1 MKNERLRV
9 YDYLRRLCLVSAL
22 STGLGMTA
30 SISPGGAQTVVDPD
44 AISGNPGAVSQ
55 LSPFNTTV
63 AYVVQFYPL
72 WFTYYQSQL
81 AHSNRLV
88 GPIRVSPIYHYVV
101 AINVDTLYAST
112 LLDLSAEPVILTI
125 PATTPPLTSS
135 SYSILMLDPYGSLLP
150 ANPSIPKM
158 PGTYA
163 LIGPE
168 GFTGTLPT
176 DATPITL
183 PVDFSALIF
192 RADKFSPTGEN
203 QINQAEAFRRS
214 LKSQTLSDYLE
225 HPNRGR
231 TLILP
236 EIFFSVPFKTTADDL
251 IAHDPIAFLRQLQRA
266 VASDHTPTLSPYEEA
281 LSNRFDSL
289 FANRNVNRSQFSDG
303 AQAAHEL
310 ILDRYLTHTDWAPTP
325 TNWIHFTNIGDW
337 GNQVVE
343 RSSITEFIQYANNR
357 EAAAYYHV
365 FKDANGKP
373 LDGSNPRGY
382 VLTFPKGQLPEA
394 NRFWSVTAYTPEA
407 IELVDNPADKYAVA
421 SYTPGLKPNP
431 NTEDGPVSIYM
442 ARQLPAGV
450 PMANWLPI
458 PPGAFNIMLR
468 VYGPEG
474 TVKDNTYVPPGIQK
488 R

>member
-72 WFTYYQSQL
+72 WFTYYQSLL
-81 AHSNRLV
+81 ASPNRLV

-310 ILDRYLTHTDWAPTP
+310 ILDRDLTHTDWTLTP
-325 TNWIHFTNIGDW
+325 TNWIHFVNIGDW
-337 GNQVVE
+337 GPQVIE
-343 RSSITEFIQYANNR
+343 RSSITEFIQYANNIN
-357 EAAAYYHV
+357 AAAYYHV

-394 NRFWSVTAYTPEA
+394 DRFWSVTAYTPEA

>member
-9 YDYLRRLCLVSAL
+9 HDYLRRLCLVSAL
-22 STGLGMTA
+22 SISLGMTA

-72 WFTYYQSQL
+72 WFTYYQSL
-81 AHSNRLV
+81 LPTPNRLA
-88 GPIRVSPIYHYVV
+88 GPNRISPIYHYVV
-101 AINVDTLYAST
+101 AINVDTLYASSY
-112 LLDLSAEPVILTI
+112 LDLTAQPVILEI
-125 PATTPPLTSS
+125 PSTTVR
-135 SYSILMLDPYGSLLP
+135 YSILMLDPYGDIFD
-150 ANPSIPKM
+150 AGIP
-158 PGTYA
+158 PQTAGTFA
-163 LIGPE
+163 LTGP
-168 GFTGTLPT
+168 GFTGTVPKEV
-176 DATPITL
+176 TPIAMPL
-183 PVDFSALIF
+183 DFSTLIF
-192 RADKFSPTGEN
+192 RADKFSSTGVDQTKEA
-203 QINQAEAFRRS
+203 QAFRTS
-214 LKSQTLSDYLE
+214 LKTQGTK
-225 HPNRGR
+225 
-231 TLILP
+231 TQIVP
-236 EIFFSVPFKTTADDL
+236 EILLAAPFKTTADNL
-251 IAHDPIAFLRQLQRA
+251 IAHAPIAFLRQLQRA
-266 VASDHTPTLSPYEEA
+266 VESDKTPPPSPYEQA
-281 LSNRFDSL
+281 LRNRFNSL
-289 FANRNVNRSQFSDG
+289 FANRSVNRSEFSDG

-310 ILDRYLTHTDWAPTP
+310 ILDRYLTHTDWTPTP

-343 RSSITEFIQYANNR
+343 RSSITEFIQYANGINS
-357 EAAAYYHV
+357 AAYYHV

-382 VLTFPKGQLPEA
+382 ILTFPKGQLPEA

-421 SYTPGLKPNP
+421 SYTPGLQPNP

-474 TVKDNTYVPPGIQK
+474 TVADNTYVPPGIQK

>member
-72 WFTYYQSQL
+72 WFTYYQSLL
-81 AHSNRLV
+81 AHANRLV

-289 FANRNVNRSQFSDG
+289 FANRNVNRSEFSDG

>member
-289 FANRNVNRSQFSDG
+289 FANRNVNRSEFSDG

-343 RSSITEFIQYANNR
+343 RSAITEFIQYANNIK
-357 EAAAYYHV
+357 AAAYYHV

-373 LDGSNPRGY
+373 LDGTNPRGY

-421 SYTPGLKPNP
+421 SYTPGLQPPNM
-431 NTEDGPVSIYM
+431 DGPLSIYM

-474 TVKDNTYVPPGIQK
+474 TVKDNTYVPPGIEK

>member
-72 WFTYYQSQL
+72 WFTYYQSLL
-81 AHSNRLV
+81 ASPNRLV

-310 ILDRYLTHTDWAPTP
+310 ILDRYLTHTDWTLTP
-325 TNWIHFTNIGDW
+325 TNWIHFVNIGDW
-337 GNQVVE
+337 GPQVIE
-343 RSSITEFIQYANNR
+343 RSSITEFIQYANNIN
-357 EAAAYYHV
+357 AAAYYHV

-394 NRFWSVTAYTPEA
+394 DRFWSVTAYTPEA